1 MKKMNLKNLCLITL
15 AVAGLCSC
23 SSKKATIAD
32 MKGEWDIVSL
42 NGKAV
47 EASVAEQPF
56 IGFDT
61 KEGRIYGKS
70 GCNRILG
77 QLDMT
82 AAPGVISFAQMGS
95 TRMACPNMD
104 LENNVLQTLSGVT
117 GYKKTGKDSFT
128 FYNADNEAV
137 AVVKKRC
144 GEMKPSDLAGEWLI
158 VSVEGVEAKS
168 GTDTAPYMAFDLEE
182 SRVNGNAGCNL
193 FNSAITLEDGQSIAF
208 SLGASTMMSC
218 PDMETEQLVLGA
230 LSKVRKYGRLSNG
243 NLGLFD
249 YSGNVCIELKKK

>member
-1 MKKMNLKNLCLITL
+1 MMKLKNLCLIAL

-23 SSKKATIAD
+23 SSSKKATIAD

-42 NGKAV
+42 NGEAVKAG
-47 EASVAEQPF
+47 VAEQPF

-61 KEGRIYGKS
+61 KEGRIYGRS

-82 AAPGVISFAQMGS
+82 AAPGEISFAQMGS

-117 GYKKTGKDSFT
+117 GYKKTGNDSFT
-128 FYNADNEAV
+128 FYNADKKAV

-144 GEMKPSDLAGEWLI
+144 GVMKPSELAGEWLI
-158 VSVEGVEAKS
+158 ISVEGVEAKS
-168 GTDTAPYMAFDLEE
+168 EMDIAPFMAFDLEE

-193 FNSAITLEDGQSIAF
+193 FNSAITLEEGQSIAF

-218 PDMETEQLVLGA
+218 PDMELEQLVLGA
-230 LSKVRKYGRLSNG
+230 LGKIRKYGRMSNG

-249 YSGNVCIELKKK
+249 HSGNVCIELKKK